1 MKRFFNTIMIISAC
15 MVLAISCKEEDNVV
29 SEFSIDKTEIAIGAD
44 GGSELL
50 EIKGNVKWQG
60 TSESSWLKF
69 SPSNGE
75 GSAICEVL
83 VDSSVV
89 AEPRE
94 GVITFMAAGQTSAT
108 TVKVMQMGYAKGI
121 FVSEEDRAISVENS
135 AKLEERFFEVTMMA
149 NVNFDVQVNNLPA
162 EDGTVSDKEW
172 LTYKKETPNYEYGDR
187 PRLLKLHFDWDVNMS
202 ETARTAE
209 VIITPQETSDTEGDG
224 AVKLIVTQKA
234 APVITDDRAGDSLA
248 ILSIYSSMNGL
259 FAWDASENMRYWKGV
274 ELWETTDKYIKI
286 EADGTINYSA
296 PVPKELVGR
305 LKSVEF
311 TLFETEESLPYQVKY
326 LKTAESITFS
336 GNSNTFLK
344 NIVLGNE
351 ICDLVKYGNLRK
363 LTVRAYGLV
372 GLPANFTEFGKTLI
386 SLDLSS
392 NNFEVMGKSGSTIN
406 GVKVLGIES
415 ITREN
420 FPHLR
425 NLYLNKINRYD
436 TTKDLSAYTDKKDEK
451 LGFRWTTGFGAGFL
465 TPAEGYNNSYFKE
478 LLKWEELEC
487 LSLSLNMLDGQLP
500 SDAEVKQLLGAD
512 KVYTESYIQNAAYKD
527 TISIQ
532 DAEKYLL
539 ANGGAPR
546 VWPKM
551 KSLSLNLNFMTGQL
565 PDWILYHPYLTFWDP
580 FTMIF
585 QQELSTTASKAKNT
599 KGEVITTFSNEP
611 TNLSNYGVE
620 DDGITRKMSYY
631 EMYPKRKPQ
640 ITDESEEGN

>member
-1 MKRFFNTIMIISAC
+1 MKRFLNIIMVISAC
-15 MVLAISCKEEDNVV
+15 MVLAVSCKEEDNVV
-29 SEFSIDKTEIAIGAD
+29 SEFSIDKTEIAVGAD

-75 GSAICEVL
+75 GAATCEVL

-94 GVITFMAAGQTSAT
+94 GVITFMAAGQTTAT

-121 FVSEEDRAISVENS
+121 FVSEEDRTISLENS

-149 NVNFDVQVNNLPA
+149 NVNFDVRVNNLPD

-172 LTYKKETPNYEYGDR
+172 LKYKKETPNYDYGDR
-187 PRLLKLHFDWDVNMS
+187 PRLLKLHFDWDVNMA
-202 ETARTAE
+202 EKARTAE
-209 VIITPQETSDTEGDG
+209 VIITPHETSDTEGDG
-224 AVKLIVTQKA
+224 SIKLVVTQKP

-248 ILSIYSSMNGL
+248 LLSIYSSMNGI
-259 FAWDASENMRYWKGV
+259 FTWDASENMRYWKGV

-296 PVPKELVGR
+296 PVPEDLIDR

-311 TLFETEESLPYQVKY
+311 IAFETKESLPYQVKY

-351 ICDLVKYGNLRK
+351 ICDLVKYGNLRN
-363 LTVRAYGLV
+363 LAICAYGLV
-372 GLPANFTEFGKTLI
+372 GLPENFTELGNTLI
-386 SLDLSS
+386 SLDLGS
-392 NNFEVMGKSGSTIN
+392 NNFEVMGKGGTTID
-406 GVKVLGIES
+406 GVKVIGIES
-415 ITREN
+415 ITQDN
-420 FPHLR
+420 FPYLR
-425 NLYLNKINRYD
+425 KLDLTKINRYD
-436 TTKDLSAYTDKKDEK
+436 TTKDLSAYKGKDDK
-451 LGFRWTTGFGAGFL
+451 LGFRWTTGYGDGF
-465 TPAEGYNNSYFKE
+465 PEPSDGYDNTYFTE
-478 LLKWEELEC
+478 LLKWENLEY
-487 LSLSLNMLDGQLP
+487 LSLSLNMLDGELP
-500 SDAEVKQLLGAD
+500 SDQDLLDLGIEA
-512 KVYTESYIQNAAYKD
+512 YTDIDIKNAANKD
-527 TISIQ
+527 TIE
-532 DAEKYLL
+532 DAKTYLI
-539 ANGGAPR
+539 GAPK
-546 VWPKM
+546 VWPRM
-551 KSLSLNLNFMTGQL
+551 KKLSLNLNFLNGKL
-565 PDWILYHPYLTFWDP
+565 PDWILYHPYLSFWDP

-599 KGEVITTFSNEP
+599 KGEVITKFSNEP
-611 TNLSNYGVE
+611 TNLSNYGFE
-620 DDGITRKMSYY
+620 DDGITRKRSYY

>member
-1 MKRFFNTIMIISAC
+1 MKRFLNIIMVISAC
-15 MVLAISCKEEDNVV
+15 MVLAVSCKEEDNVV
-29 SEFSIDKTEIAIGAD
+29 SEFSIDKTEIAVGAD

-75 GSAICEVL
+75 GAATCEVL

-94 GVITFMAAGQTSAT
+94 GVITFMAAGQTTAT

-121 FVSEEDRAISVENS
+121 FVSEEDRTISLENS

-149 NVNFDVQVNNLPA
+149 NVNFDVRVNNLPD

-172 LTYKKETPNYEYGDR
+172 LKYKKETPNYDYGDR
-187 PRLLKLHFDWDVNMS
+187 PRLLKLHFDWDVNMA
-202 ETARTAE
+202 EKARTAE
-209 VIITPQETSDTEGDG
+209 VIITPHETSDTEGDG
-224 AVKLIVTQKA
+224 SIKLVVTQKP

-248 ILSIYSSMNGL
+248 LLSIYSSMNGI
-259 FAWDASENMRYWKGV
+259 FTWDASENMRYWKGV

-296 PVPKELVGR
+296 PVPEDLIGR

-311 TLFETEESLPYQVKY
+311 IAFETKESLPYQVKY

-351 ICDLVKYGNLRK
+351 ICDLVKYGNLRN
-363 LTVRAYGLV
+363 LAICAYGLV
-372 GLPANFTEFGKTLI
+372 GLPENFTELGNTLI
-386 SLDLSS
+386 SLDLGS
-392 NNFEVMGKSGSTIN
+392 NNFEVMGKGGTTID
-406 GVKVLGIES
+406 GVKVIGIES
-415 ITREN
+415 ITQDN
-420 FPHLR
+420 FPYLR
-425 NLYLNKINRYD
+425 KLDLTKINRYD
-436 TTKDLSAYTDKKDEK
+436 TTKDLSAYKGKDDK
-451 LGFRWTTGFGAGFL
+451 LGFRWTTGYGDGF
-465 TPAEGYNNSYFKE
+465 PEPSDGYDNTYFTE
-478 LLKWEELEC
+478 LLKWEKLEY
-487 LSLSLNMLDGQLP
+487 LSLSLNMLDGELP
-500 SDAEVKQLLGAD
+500 SDQDLLDLGIEA
-512 KVYTESYIQNAAYKD
+512 YTDIDIKNAANKD
-527 TISIQ
+527 TIE
-532 DAEKYLL
+532 DAKTYLI
-539 ANGGAPR
+539 GAPK
-546 VWPKM
+546 VWPRM
-551 KSLSLNLNFMTGQL
+551 KKLSLNLNFLNGKL
-565 PDWILYHPYLTFWDP
+565 PDWILYHPYLSFWDP

-599 KGEVITTFSNEP
+599 KGEVITKFSNEP
-611 TNLSNYGVE
+611 TNLSNYGFE

>member
-1 MKRFFNTIMIISAC
+1 MKRFLNIIMVISAC
-15 MVLAISCKEEDNVV
+15 MVLAVSCKEEDNVV
-29 SEFSIDKTEIAIGAD
+29 SEFSIDKTEIAVGAD

-60 TSESSWLKF
+60 TSECSWLKF

-75 GSAICEVL
+75 GAATCEVL

-94 GVITFMAAGQTSAT
+94 GVITFMAAGQTTAT
-108 TVKVMQMGYAKGI
+108 TVKVMQMGYAKGV
-121 FVSEEDRAISVENS
+121 FVSEEDRTISVENS

-149 NVNFDVQVNNLPA
+149 NVNFDVRVNNLPA

-172 LTYKKETPNYEYGDR
+172 LKYKKETPNYDYGDR
-187 PRLLKLHFDWDVNMS
+187 PRLLKLHFDWEINMT
-202 ETARTAE
+202 EKARTAE

-224 AVKLIVTQKA
+224 TIKLVVTQKP

-248 ILSIYSSMNGL
+248 LLSIYSSMNGI
-259 FAWDASENMRYWKGV
+259 FTWDASENMRYWEGV
-274 ELWETTDKYIKI
+274 ELWEATDKYIEI
-286 EADGTINYSA
+286 EANGTINYSA
-296 PVPKELVGR
+296 SVPKDLIGR

-311 TLFETEESLPYQVKY
+311 IAFETKESLPYQVKY

-344 NIVLGNE
+344 DIVLGNE
-351 ICDLVKYGNLRK
+351 ICELAKHGNLRN
-363 LTVRAYGLV
+363 LAIRAYGLV
-372 GLPANFTEFGKTLI
+372 GLPENFTEFGKTLV

-425 NLYLNKINRYD
+425 SLYLNKINRYD
-436 TTKDLSAYTDKKDEK
+436 TTKDLSAYKGKDDK
-451 LGFRWTTGFGAGFL
+451 LGFRWTTGYGGDGF
-465 TPAEGYNNSYFKE
+465 PGPSDGYDNTYFKE
-478 LLKWEELEC
+478 LLQWENLEY
-487 LSLSLNMLDGQLP
+487 LSLSLNMLDGELP
-500 SDAEVKQLLGAD
+500 SDQDLLDLGIEPYKAED
-512 KVYTESYIQNAAYKD
+512 INNAANED
-527 TISIQ
+527 TIGNEIAR
-532 DAEKYLL
+532 DYLI
-539 ANGGAPR
+539 GAPK
-546 VWPKM
+546 VWPRM
-551 KSLSLNLNFMTGQL
+551 KKLSLNLNFMTGKL
-565 PDWILYHPYLTFWDP
+565 PDWILYHPYLSFWDP

-585 QQELSTTASKAKNT
+585 QQELSTTSSKAKNT
-599 KGEVITTFSNEP
+599 KGEVITKFSNEP
-611 TNLSNYGVE
+611 TNLSNYGLDE
-620 DDGITRKMSYY
+620 EGKPKTSYY
-631 EMYPKRKPQ
+631 EMYPLRKPQ

>member
-1 MKRFFNTIMIISAC
+1 MKRFLNIIMVISAC
-15 MVLAISCKEEDNVV
+15 MVLAVSCKEEDNVV
-29 SEFSIDKTEIAIGAD
+29 AEFSIDKTEIAVGAD

-60 TSESSWLKF
+60 TSECSWLKF

-75 GSAICEVL
+75 GAATCEVL

-94 GVITFMAAGQTSAT
+94 GVITFMAAGQTTAT

-121 FVSEEDRAISVENS
+121 FVSEEDRTISVENS

-149 NVNFDVQVNNLPA
+149 NVNFDVRVNNLPA

-172 LTYKKETPNYEYGDR
+172 LKYKKETPNYDYGDR
-187 PRLLKLHFDWDVNMS
+187 PRLLKLHFDWEINMT
-202 ETARTAE
+202 EKARTAE

-224 AVKLIVTQKA
+224 TIKLVVTQKP

-248 ILSIYSSMNGL
+248 LLSIYSSMNGI
-259 FAWDASENMRYWKGV
+259 FTWDASENMRYWKGV
-274 ELWETTDKYIKI
+274 ELWEATDKYIKI

-296 PVPKELVGR
+296 SVPKDLIGR

-311 TLFETEESLPYQVKY
+311 IAFETKESLPYQVKY

-344 NIVLGNE
+344 DIVLGNE
-351 ICDLVKYGNLRK
+351 ICELVKYGNLRN
-363 LTVRAYGLV
+363 LAIRAYGLV
-372 GLPANFTEFGKTLI
+372 GLPENFTEFGKTLV

-425 NLYLNKINRYD
+425 SLYLNKINRYD
-436 TTKDLSAYTDKKDEK
+436 TTKDLSAYKGKDDK
-451 LGFRWTTGFGAGFL
+451 LGFRWTTGYGGDGF
-465 TPAEGYNNSYFKE
+465 PGPSDGYDNTYFKE
-478 LLKWEELEC
+478 LLQWENLEY
-487 LSLSLNMLDGQLP
+487 LSLSLNMLDGELP
-500 SDAEVKQLLGAD
+500 SDQDLLDLGI
-512 KVYTESYIQNAAYKD
+512 KPYTDVDINNAANKD
-527 TISIQ
+527 TIE
-532 DAEKYLL
+532 DAKKYLI
-539 ANGGAPR
+539 GAPK
-546 VWPKM
+546 VWPRM
-551 KSLSLNLNFMTGQL
+551 KKLSLNLNFLTGEL
-565 PDWILYHPYLTFWDP
+565 PDWILYHPYLSFWDP

-585 QQELSTTASKAKNT
+585 QQELSTTSSKAKNT
-599 KGEVITTFSNEP
+599 KGEVITKFSNEP
-611 TNLSNYGVE
+611 TNLSNYGE
-620 DDGITRKMSYY
+620 GKTSYY
-631 EMYPKRKPQ
+631 EMYPLRTPQ

>member
-1 MKRFFNTIMIISAC
+1 MKRFLNIIMVISAC
-15 MVLAISCKEEDNVV
+15 MVLAVSCKEEDNVV
-29 SEFSIDKTEIAIGAD
+29 SEFSIDKTEIAVGAD

-75 GSAICEVL
+75 GAATCEVL

-94 GVITFMAAGQTSAT
+94 GVITFMAAGQTTAT
-108 TVKVMQMGYAKGI
+108 TVKVMQMGYAKGV
-121 FVSEEDRAISVENS
+121 FVSEEDRTISVENS

-149 NVNFDVQVNNLPA
+149 NVNFDVRVNNLPA

-172 LTYKKETPNYEYGDR
+172 LKYKKETPNYDYGDR
-187 PRLLKLHFDWDVNMS
+187 PRLLKLHFDWEINMT
-202 ETARTAE
+202 EKARTAE

-224 AVKLIVTQKA
+224 TIKLVVTQKP

-248 ILSIYSSMNGL
+248 LLSIYSSMNGI
-259 FAWDASENMRYWKGV
+259 FTWDASENMRYWKGV
-274 ELWETTDKYIKI
+274 ELWEATDKYIKLNP
-286 EADGTINYSA
+286 DKTIDYSA
-296 PVPKELVGR
+296 PVPEDLIGR

-311 TLFETEESLPYQVKY
+311 IAFETKESLPYQVKY

-344 NIVLGNE
+344 DIVLGNE
-351 ICDLVKYGNLRK
+351 ICELVQYGHLRNLAI
-363 LTVRAYGLV
+363 RAYGLV
-372 GLPANFTEFGKTLI
+372 GLPENFTEFGKTLV

-415 ITREN
+415 ITQEN
-420 FPHLR
+420 FPYLR
-425 NLYLNKINRYD
+425 SLYLNKINRYD
-436 TTKDLSAYTDKKDEK
+436 TTKDLSAYKGKDDK
-451 LGFRWTTGFGAGFL
+451 LGFRWTTGYGGDGF
-465 TPAEGYNNSYFKE
+465 PGPSDGYDNTYFKE
-478 LLKWEELEC
+478 LLQWENLEY
-487 LSLSLNMLDGQLP
+487 LSLSLNMLDGELP
-500 SDAEVKQLLGAD
+500 SDDELRQLLGAD
-512 KVYTESYIQNAAYKD
+512 KVYTTEYIENAANKD
-527 TISIQ
+527 TIE
-532 DAEKYLL
+532 DAKEYLI
-539 ANGGAPR
+539 GAPK
-546 VWPKM
+546 VWPRM
-551 KSLSLNLNFMTGQL
+551 KKLSLNLNFLTGKL
-565 PDWILYHPYLTFWDP
+565 PDWILYHPYLSFWDP

-585 QQELSTTASKAKNT
+585 QQELSTTSSKAKNT
-599 KGEVITTFSNEP
+599 KGEVITKFSNEP
-611 TNLSNYGVE
+611 TYLSNYGFK
-620 DDGITRKMSYY
+620 DDGITRKKSYY

>member
-1 MKRFFNTIMIISAC
+1 MKRFLNIIMVISAC
-15 MVLAISCKEEDNVV
+15 MVLAVSCKEEDNVV
-29 SEFSIDKTEIAIGAD
+29 SEFSIDKTEIAVGAD

-75 GSAICEVL
+75 GAATCEVL

-94 GVITFMAAGQTSAT
+94 GVITFMAAGQTTAT

-121 FVSEEDRAISVENS
+121 FVSEEDRTISVENS

-149 NVNFDVQVNNLPA
+149 NVNFDVRVNNLPA

-172 LTYKKETPNYEYGDR
+172 LKYKKETPNYDYGDR
-187 PRLLKLHFDWDVNMS
+187 PRLLKLHFDWEINMT
-202 ETARTAE
+202 EKARTAE

-224 AVKLIVTQKA
+224 TIKLVVTQKP

-248 ILSIYSSMNGL
+248 LLSIYSSMNGI
-259 FAWDASENMRYWKGV
+259 FTWDASENMRYWEGV
-274 ELWETTDKYIKI
+274 ELWEATDKYI
-286 EADGTINYSA
+286 EADGTINY
-296 PVPKELVGR
+296 PVPEYLIGR

-311 TLFETEESLPYQVKY
+311 IAFETKESLPYQVKY

-344 NIVLGNE
+344 DIVLGNE
-351 ICDLVKYGNLRK
+351 ICELAQYGNLRN
-363 LTVRAYGLV
+363 LAIRAYGLV
-372 GLPANFTEFGKTLI
+372 GLPENFTELGNTLI

-420 FPHLR
+420 FKHLR
-425 NLYLNKINRYD
+425 SLYLNKINRYD

-451 LGFRWTTGFGAGFL
+451 LGFRWTTGFGKGFL

-512 KVYTESYIQNAAYKD
+512 KVYTESYIRNAEYKD

-532 DAEKYLL
+532 DAEEYLL

-551 KSLSLNLNFMTGQL
+551 KSLSLNLNFLTGEL
-565 PDWILYHPYLTFWDP
+565 PDWILYHPYLSFWDP

-585 QQELSTTASKAKNT
+585 QQELSTTSSKAKNT
-599 KGEVITTFSNEP
+599 KGEVITKFSNEP
-611 TNLSNYGVE
+611 TNLSNYGE
-620 DDGITRKMSYY
+620 GKTSYY
-631 EMYPKRKPQ
+631 EMYPLRKPQ

>member
-1 MKRFFNTIMIISAC
+1 MKRFLNIIMVISAC
-15 MVLAISCKEEDNVV
+15 MVLAVSCKEEDNVV
-29 SEFSIDKTEIAIGAD
+29 AEFSIDKTEIAVGAD

-60 TSESSWLKF
+60 TSECSWLKF

-75 GSAICEVL
+75 GAATCEVL

-94 GVITFMAAGQTSAT
+94 GVITFMAAGQTTAT
-108 TVKVMQMGYAKGI
+108 TVKVMQMGYAKGV
-121 FVSEEDRAISVENS
+121 FVSEEDRTISVENS

-149 NVNFDVQVNNLPA
+149 NVNFDVRVNNLPA

-172 LTYKKETPNYEYGDR
+172 LKYKKETPNYDYGDR
-187 PRLLKLHFDWDVNMS
+187 PRLLKLHFDWEINMT
-202 ETARTAE
+202 EKARTAE

-224 AVKLIVTQKA
+224 TIKLVVTQKP

-248 ILSIYSSMNGL
+248 LLSIYSSMNGI
-259 FAWDASENMRYWKGV
+259 FTWDASENMRYWKGV
-274 ELWETTDKYIKI
+274 ELWEATDKYIEIK
-286 EADGTINYSA
+286 EDGTINYSA
-296 PVPKELVGR
+296 SVPEYLIGR

-311 TLFETEESLPYQVKY
+311 IAFETKESLPYQVKY

-344 NIVLGNE
+344 DIVLGNE
-351 ICDLVKYGNLRK
+351 ICELAQYGHLRNLAI
-363 LTVRAYGLV
+363 RAYGLV
-372 GLPANFTEFGKTLI
+372 GLPENFTEFGQTLV

-415 ITREN
+415 ITQEN

-425 NLYLNKINRYD
+425 SLYLNKINRYD
-436 TTKDLSAYTDKKDEK
+436 TTKDLSAYKGKDDK
-451 LGFRWTTGFGAGFL
+451 LGFRWTTGYGDEFPG
-465 TPAEGYNNSYFKE
+465 PSDGYDNTYFKE

-487 LSLSLNMLDGQLP
+487 LSLSLNMLDGRLP
-500 SDAEVKQLLGAD
+500 SDAEVKQLLGD
-512 KVYTESYIQNAAYKD
+512 KVVYEEADIAEYKD
-527 TISIQ
+527 SISID
-532 DAEKYLL
+532 DAKKYLL
-539 ANGGAPR
+539 KGGGAPK

-551 KSLSLNLNFMTGQL
+551 KSLSLNLNFLTGEL
-565 PDWILYHPYLTFWDP
+565 PDWILYHPYLSFWDP

-585 QQELSTTASKAKNT
+585 QQELSTTSSKAKNT
-599 KGEVITTFSNEP
+599 KGEVITKFSNEP
-611 TNLSNYGVE
+611 TNLSNYGE
-620 DDGITRKMSYY
+620 GKTSYY

>member
-1 MKRFFNTIMIISAC
+1 MKRFLNIIMVISAC
-15 MVLAISCKEEDNVV
+15 MVLAVSCKEEDNVV
-29 SEFSIDKTEIAIGAD
+29 SEFSIDKTEIAVGAD

-75 GSAICEVL
+75 GAATCEVL

-94 GVITFMAAGQTSAT
+94 GVITFMAAGQTTAT

-121 FVSEEDRAISVENS
+121 FVSEEDRTISLENS

-149 NVNFDVQVNNLPA
+149 NVNFDVRVNNLPD

-172 LTYKKETPNYEYGDR
+172 LKYKKETPNYDYGDR
-187 PRLLKLHFDWDVNMS
+187 PRLLKLHFDWDVNMA
-202 ETARTAE
+202 EKARTAE
-209 VIITPQETSDTEGDG
+209 VIITPHETSDTEGDG
-224 AVKLIVTQKA
+224 SIKLVVTQKP

-248 ILSIYSSMNGL
+248 LLSIYSSMNGI
-259 FAWDASENMRYWKGV
+259 FTWDASENMRYWKGV

-296 PVPKELVGR
+296 PVPEDLIGR

-311 TLFETEESLPYQVKY
+311 IAFETKDSLPYQVKY

-351 ICDLVKYGNLRK
+351 ICDLVKYGNLRN
-363 LTVRAYGLV
+363 LAICAYGLV
-372 GLPANFTEFGKTLI
+372 GLPENFTELGNTLI
-386 SLDLSS
+386 SLDLGS
-392 NNFEVMGKSGSTIN
+392 NNFEVMGKGGTTID
-406 GVKVLGIES
+406 GVKVIGIES
-415 ITREN
+415 ITQDN
-420 FPHLR
+420 FPYLR
-425 NLYLNKINRYD
+425 KLDLTKINRYD
-436 TTKDLSAYTDKKDEK
+436 TTKDLSAYKGKDDK
-451 LGFRWTTGFGAGFL
+451 LGFRWTTGYGDGF
-465 TPAEGYNNSYFKE
+465 PEPSDGYDNTYFTE
-478 LLKWEELEC
+478 LLKWENLEY
-487 LSLSLNMLDGQLP
+487 LSLSLNMLDGELP
-500 SDAEVKQLLGAD
+500 SDQDLLDLGIEA
-512 KVYTESYIQNAAYKD
+512 YTDIDIKNAANKD
-527 TISIQ
+527 TIE
-532 DAEKYLL
+532 DAKTYLI
-539 ANGGAPR
+539 GAPK
-546 VWPKM
+546 VWPRM
-551 KSLSLNLNFMTGQL
+551 KKLSLNLNFLNGKL
-565 PDWILYHPYLTFWDP
+565 PDWILYHPYLSFWDP

-599 KGEVITTFSNEP
+599 KGEVITKFSNEP
-611 TNLSNYGVE
+611 TNLSNYGFE
-620 DDGITRKMSYY
+620 DDGITRKRSYY

>member
-1 MKRFFNTIMIISAC
+1 MKRFLNIIMVISAC
-15 MVLAISCKEEDNVV
+15 MVLAVSCKEEDNVV
-29 SEFSIDKTEIAIGAD
+29 SEFSIDKTEIAVGAD

-75 GSAICEVL
+75 GAATCEVL

-94 GVITFMAAGQTSAT
+94 GVITFMAAGQTTAT

-121 FVSEEDRAISVENS
+121 FVSEEDRTISVENS

-149 NVNFDVQVNNLPA
+149 NVNFDVRVNNLPA

-172 LTYKKETPNYEYGDR
+172 LKYKKETPNYDYGDR
-187 PRLLKLHFDWDVNMS
+187 PRLLKLHFDWEINMT
-202 ETARTAE
+202 EKARTAE
-209 VIITPQETSDTEGDG
+209 VIITPQETSDTEGNG
-224 AVKLIVTQKA
+224 AIKLVVTQKP

-248 ILSIYSSMNGL
+248 LLSIYSSMNGI
-259 FAWDASENMRYWKGV
+259 FTWDAGENMRYWKGV
-274 ELWETTDKYIKI
+274 ELWEATDKYIEIK
-286 EADGTINYSA
+286 EDGTINYSA
-296 PVPKELVGR
+296 SVPEYLIGR

-311 TLFETEESLPYQVKY
+311 IAFETKESLPYQVKY

-344 NIVLGNE
+344 DIVLGNE
-351 ICDLVKYGNLRK
+351 ICELAQYGHLRNLAI
-363 LTVRAYGLV
+363 RAYGLV
-372 GLPANFTEFGKTLI
+372 GLPENFTEFGKTLV

-420 FPHLR
+420 FPYLR
-425 NLYLNKINRYD
+425 SLYLNKINRYD
-436 TTKDLSAYTDKKDEK
+436 TTKDLSAYKGKDDK
-451 LGFRWTTGFGAGFL
+451 LGFRWTTGYGGDGF
-465 TPAEGYNNSYFKE
+465 PGPSDGYDNTYFKE

-487 LSLSLNMLDGQLP
+487 LSLSLNMLDGRLP
-500 SDAEVKQLLGAD
+500 SDAEVKQLLGD
-512 KVYTESYIQNAAYKD
+512 KVVYEEADIAEYKD
-527 TISIQ
+527 SISID
-532 DAEKYLL
+532 DAKKYLL
-539 ANGGAPR
+539 KGGGAPK

-551 KSLSLNLNFMTGQL
+551 KSLSLNLNFLTGEL
-565 PDWILYHPYLTFWDP
+565 PDWILYHPYLSFWDP

-585 QQELSTTASKAKNT
+585 QQELSTTSSKAKNT
-599 KGEVITTFSNEP
+599 KGEVITKFSNEP
-611 TNLSNYGVE
+611 TNLSNYG
-620 DDGITRKMSYY
+620 GKTSYY

>member
-1 MKRFFNTIMIISAC
+1 MKRFLNIIMVISAC
-15 MVLAISCKEEDNVV
+15 MVLAVSCKEEDNVV
-29 SEFSIDKTEIAIGAD
+29 SEFSIDKTEIAVGAD

-75 GSAICEVL
+75 GAATCEVL

-94 GVITFMAAGQTSAT
+94 GVITFMAAGQTTAT
-108 TVKVMQMGYAKGI
+108 TVKVMQMGYAKGV
-121 FVSEEDRAISVENS
+121 FVSEEDRTISVENS

-149 NVNFDVQVNNLPA
+149 NVNFDVRVNNLPA

-172 LTYKKETPNYEYGDR
+172 LKYKKETPNYDYGDR
-187 PRLLKLHFDWDVNMS
+187 PRLLKLHFDWEINMT
-202 ETARTAE
+202 EKARTAE

-224 AVKLIVTQKA
+224 TIKLVVTQKP

-248 ILSIYSSMNGL
+248 LLSIYSSMNGI
-259 FAWDASENMRYWKGV
+259 FTWDASENMRYWKGV
-274 ELWETTDKYIKI
+274 ELWEATDKYIKI
-286 EADGTINYSA
+286 EDGTIDYSA
-296 PVPKELVGR
+296 PVPEDLIGR

-311 TLFETEESLPYQVKY
+311 IAFETKESLPYQVKY

-344 NIVLGNE
+344 DIVLGNE
-351 ICDLVKYGNLRK
+351 ICELAQYGHLRNLAI
-363 LTVRAYGLV
+363 RAYGLV
-372 GLPANFTEFGKTLI
+372 GLPENFTEFGKTLV

-436 TTKDLSAYTDKKDEK
+436 TTKDLSAYKGKDDK
-451 LGFRWTTGFGAGFL
+451 LGFRWTTGYGDEFPG
-465 TPAEGYNNSYFKE
+465 PSDGYDNTYFKE

-487 LSLSLNMLDGQLP
+487 LSLSLNMLDGRLP
-500 SDAEVKQLLGAD
+500 SDAEVKQLLGD
-512 KVYTESYIQNAAYKD
+512 KVVYEEADIAEYKD
-527 TISIQ
+527 SISI
-532 DAEKYLL
+532 D
-539 ANGGAPR
+539 
-546 VWPKM
+546 
-551 KSLSLNLNFMTGQL
+551 
-565 PDWILYHPYLTFWDP
+565 D
-580 FTMIF
+580 
-585 QQELSTTASKAKNT
+585 AKN
-599 KGEVITTFSNEP
+599 IC
-611 TNLSNYGVE
+611 
-620 DDGITRKMSYY
+620 
-631 EMYPKRKPQ
+631 
-640 ITDESEEGN
+640 

>member
-1 MKRFFNTIMIISAC
+1 MKRFLNIIMVISAC
-15 MVLAISCKEEDNVV
+15 MVLAVSCKEEDNVV
-29 SEFSIDKTEIAIGAD
+29 SEFSIDKTEIAVGAD

-60 TSESSWLKF
+60 TSECSWLKF

-75 GSAICEVL
+75 GAATCEVL

-94 GVITFMAAGQTSAT
+94 GVITFIAAGQTTAT

-121 FVSEEDRAISVENS
+121 FVSEEDRTISVENS

-149 NVNFDVQVNNLPA
+149 NVNFDVRVNNLPA

-172 LTYKKETPNYEYGDR
+172 LKYKKETPNYDYGDR
-187 PRLLKLHFDWDVNMS
+187 PRLLKLHFDWEINMT
-202 ETARTAE
+202 EKARTAE

-224 AVKLIVTQKA
+224 TIKLVVTQKP

-248 ILSIYSSMNGL
+248 LLSIYSSMNGI
-259 FAWDASENMRYWKGV
+259 FTWDASENMRYWKGV
-274 ELWETTDKYIKI
+274 ELWEATDKYIKLNP
-286 EADGTINYSA
+286 DKTIDYSA
-296 PVPKELVGR
+296 PVPEDLIGR

-311 TLFETEESLPYQVKY
+311 IAFETKESLPYQVKY

-344 NIVLGNE
+344 DIVLGNE
-351 ICDLVKYGNLRK
+351 ICELAESGNLRN
-363 LTVRAYGLV
+363 LAIRAYGLV
-372 GLPANFTEFGKTLI
+372 GLPENFTEFGKTLV

-420 FPHLR
+420 FPYLR
-425 NLYLNKINRYD
+425 SLYLNKINRYD
-436 TTKDLSAYTDKKDEK
+436 TTKDLSAYKGKDDK
-451 LGFRWTTGFGAGFL
+451 LGFRWTTGYGGDGF
-465 TPAEGYNNSYFKE
+465 PGPSDGYDNTYFKE
-478 LLKWEELEC
+478 LLQWENLEY
-487 LSLSLNMLDGQLP
+487 LSLSLNMLDGELP
-500 SDAEVKQLLGAD
+500 SDQDLLDLGI
-512 KVYTESYIQNAAYKD
+512 KPYTDVDINNAANKD
-527 TISIQ
+527 TIGNEI
-532 DAEKYLL
+532 ARGYLI
-539 ANGGAPR
+539 GAPK
-546 VWPKM
+546 VWPRM
-551 KSLSLNLNFMTGQL
+551 KKLSLNLNFMTGKL
-565 PDWILYHPYLTFWDP
+565 PDWILYHPYLSFWDP

-585 QQELSTTASKAKNT
+585 QQELSTTSSKAKNT
-599 KGEVITTFSNEP
+599 KGEVITKFSNEP
-611 TNLSNYGVE
+611 TNLSNYGE
-620 DDGITRKMSYY
+620 GKTSYY

>member
-1 MKRFFNTIMIISAC
+1 MKRFLNIIMVISAC
-15 MVLAISCKEEDNVV
+15 MVLAVSCKEEDNVV
-29 SEFSIDKTEIAIGAD
+29 SEFSIDKTEIAVGAD

-60 TSESSWLKF
+60 TSECSWLKF

-75 GSAICEVL
+75 GAATCEVL

-94 GVITFMAAGQTSAT
+94 GVITFMAAGQTTAT
-108 TVKVMQMGYAKGI
+108 TVKVMQMGYAKGV
-121 FVSEEDRAISVENS
+121 FVSEEDRTISVENS

-149 NVNFDVQVNNLPA
+149 NVNFDVRVNNLPA

-172 LTYKKETPNYEYGDR
+172 LKYKKETPNYDYGDR
-187 PRLLKLHFDWDVNMS
+187 PRLLKLHFDWEINMT
-202 ETARTAE
+202 EKARTAE

-224 AVKLIVTQKA
+224 TIKLVVIQKP

-248 ILSIYSSMNGL
+248 LLSIYSSMNGI
-259 FAWDASENMRYWKGV
+259 FTWDASENMRYWKGV
-274 ELWETTDKYIKI
+274 ELWEATDKYIEI
-286 EADGTINYSA
+286 EEDGTINYSA
-296 PVPKELVGR
+296 SVPKDLIGR

-311 TLFETEESLPYQVKY
+311 IAFETKKSLPYQVKY

-344 NIVLGNE
+344 DIVLGNE
-351 ICDLVKYGNLRK
+351 ICELAQYGHLRNLAI
-363 LTVRAYGLV
+363 RAYGLV
-372 GLPANFTEFGKTLI
+372 GLPENFTEFGKTLV

-425 NLYLNKINRYD
+425 SLYLNKINRYD
-436 TTKDLSAYTDKKDEK
+436 TTKDLSAYKGKDDK
-451 LGFRWTTGFGAGFL
+451 LGFRWTTGYGGDGF
-465 TPAEGYNNSYFKE
+465 PGPSDGYDNTYFKE
-478 LLKWEELEC
+478 LLQWENLEY
-487 LSLSLNMLDGQLP
+487 LSLSLNMLDGELP
-500 SDAEVKQLLGAD
+500 SDQDLLDLGI
-512 KVYTESYIQNAAYKD
+512 KPYTDVDINNAANKD
-527 TISIQ
+527 TIGNEI
-532 DAEKYLL
+532 ARGYLI
-539 ANGGAPR
+539 GAPK
-546 VWPKM
+546 VWPRM
-551 KSLSLNLNFMTGQL
+551 KKLSLNLNFMTGKL
-565 PDWILYHPYLTFWDP
+565 PDWILYHPYLSFWDP

-585 QQELSTTASKAKNT
+585 QQELSTTSSKAKNT
-599 KGEVITTFSNEP
+599 KGEVITKFSNEP
-611 TNLSNYGVE
+611 TNLSNYGE
-620 DDGITRKMSYY
+620 GKTSYY

>member
-1 MKRFFNTIMIISAC
+1 MKRFLNIIMVISAC
-15 MVLAISCKEEDNVV
+15 MVLAVSCKEEDNVV
-29 SEFSIDKTEIAIGAD
+29 AEFSIDKTEIAVGAD

-75 GSAICEVL
+75 GAATCEVL

-94 GVITFMAAGQTSAT
+94 GVITFMAAGQTTAT
-108 TVKVMQMGYAKGI
+108 TVKVMQMGYAKGV
-121 FVSEEDRAISVENS
+121 FVSEEDRTISVENS

-149 NVNFDVQVNNLPA
+149 NVNFDVRVNNLPA

-172 LTYKKETPNYEYGDR
+172 LKYKKETPNYDYGDR
-187 PRLLKLHFDWDVNMS
+187 PRLLKLHFDWEINMT
-202 ETARTAE
+202 EKARTAE

-224 AVKLIVTQKA
+224 TIKLVVTQKP

-248 ILSIYSSMNGL
+248 LLSIYSSMNGI
-259 FAWDASENMRYWKGV
+259 FTWDASENMRYWKGV
-274 ELWETTDKYIKI
+274 ELWEATDKYIKI

-296 PVPKELVGR
+296 SVPKDLIGR

-311 TLFETEESLPYQVKY
+311 IAFETKESLPYQVKY

-344 NIVLGNE
+344 DIVLGNE
-351 ICDLVKYGNLRK
+351 ICELVQYGNLRN
-363 LTVRAYGLV
+363 LAIRAYGLV
-372 GLPANFTEFGKTLI
+372 GLPENFTEFGKTLV

-425 NLYLNKINRYD
+425 SLYLNKINRYD
-436 TTKDLSAYTDKKDEK
+436 TTKDLSAYKGKDDK
-451 LGFRWTTGFGAGFL
+451 LGFRWTTGYGGDGF
-465 TPAEGYNNSYFKE
+465 PGPSDGYDNTYFKE
-478 LLKWEELEC
+478 LLQWENLEY
-487 LSLSLNMLDGQLP
+487 LSLSLNMLDGELP
-500 SDAEVKQLLGAD
+500 SDEELRQLLGD
-512 KVYTESYIQNAAYKD
+512 KVVYEEADIAEYKD
-527 TISIQ
+527 SISIE
-532 DAEKYLL
+532 DANKYLL
-539 ANGGAPR
+539 KDGGAPK
-546 VWPKM
+546 VWPRM
-551 KSLSLNLNFMTGQL
+551 KKLSLNLNFMTGKL
-565 PDWILYHPYLTFWDP
+565 PDWILYHPYLSFWDP

-585 QQELSTTASKAKNT
+585 QQELSTTSSKAKNT
-599 KGEVITTFSNEP
+599 KGEIITKFSNEP
-611 TNLSNYGVE
+611 TNLSNYGE
-620 DDGITRKMSYY
+620 DKISYY

>member
-1 MKRFFNTIMIISAC
+1 MKRFLNIIMVISAC
-15 MVLAISCKEEDNVV
+15 MVLAVSCKEEDNVV
-29 SEFSIDKTEIAIGAD
+29 SEFSIDKTEIAVGAD

-75 GSAICEVL
+75 GAATCEVL

-94 GVITFMAAGQTSAT
+94 GVITFMAAGQTTAT
-108 TVKVMQMGYAKGI
+108 TVKVMQMGYAKGV
-121 FVSEEDRAISVENS
+121 FVSEEDRTISVENS

-149 NVNFDVQVNNLPA
+149 NVNFDVRVNNLPA

-172 LTYKKETPNYEYGDR
+172 LKYKKETPNYDYGDR
-187 PRLLKLHFDWDVNMS
+187 PRLLKLHFDWEINMT
-202 ETARTAE
+202 EKARTAE

-224 AVKLIVTQKA
+224 TIKLVVTQKP

-248 ILSIYSSMNGL
+248 LLSIYSSMNGI
-259 FAWDASENMRYWKGV
+259 FTWDASENMRYWKGV
-274 ELWETTDKYIKI
+274 ELWEATDKYIKI
-286 EADGTINYSA
+286 EKDGTINYSA
-296 PVPKELVGR
+296 PVPEDLIGR

-311 TLFETEESLPYQVKY
+311 IAFETKESLPYQVKY

-344 NIVLGNE
+344 DIVLGNE
-351 ICDLVKYGNLRK
+351 ICELAKHGNLRN
-363 LTVRAYGLV
+363 LAIRAYGLV
-372 GLPANFTEFGKTLI
+372 GLPENFTEFGKTLV

-420 FPHLR
+420 FKHLR
-425 NLYLNKINRYD
+425 SLYLNKINRYD
-436 TTKDLSAYTDKKDEK
+436 TTKDLSAYKGKDDK
-451 LGFRWTTGFGAGFL
+451 LGFRWTTGYGGDGF
-465 TPAEGYNNSYFKE
+465 PGPSDGYDNTYFKE
-478 LLKWEELEC
+478 LLQWENLEY
-487 LSLSLNMLDGQLP
+487 LSLSLNMLDGELP
-500 SDAEVKQLLGAD
+500 SDQDLLDLGIEPYTQSDIENAE
-512 KVYTESYIQNAAYKD
+512 YKD
-527 TISIQ
+527 SISIE
-532 DAEKYLL
+532 DANKYLL
-539 ANGGAPR
+539 KGGGAPK
-546 VWPKM
+546 VWPRM
-551 KSLSLNLNFMTGQL
+551 KKLSLNLNFMTGKL
-565 PDWILYHPYLTFWDP
+565 PDWILYHPYLSFWDP

-585 QQELSTTASKAKNT
+585 QQELSTTSSKAKNT
-599 KGEVITTFSNEP
+599 KGEVITKFSNEP
-611 TNLSNYGVE
+611 TNLSNYGFK

>member
-1 MKRFFNTIMIISAC
+1 MKRFLNIIMVISAC
-15 MVLAISCKEEDNVV
+15 MVLAVSCKEEDNVV
-29 SEFSIDKTEIAIGAD
+29 SEFSIDKTEIAVGAD

-75 GSAICEVL
+75 GAATCEVL

-94 GVITFMAAGQTSAT
+94 GVITFMAAGQTTAT

-121 FVSEEDRAISVENS
+121 FVSEEDRTISVENS

-149 NVNFDVQVNNLPA
+149 NVNFDVRVNNLPA

-172 LTYKKETPNYEYGDR
+172 LKYKKETPNYDYGDR
-187 PRLLKLHFDWDVNMS
+187 PRLLKLHFDWEINMT
-202 ETARTAE
+202 EKARTAE

-224 AVKLIVTQKA
+224 TIKLVVTQKP

-248 ILSIYSSMNGL
+248 LLSIYSSMNGI
-259 FAWDASENMRYWKGV
+259 FTWDASENMRYWKGV
-274 ELWETTDKYIKI
+274 ELWEATDKYIKI

-296 PVPKELVGR
+296 PVPEDLIGR

-311 TLFETEESLPYQVKY
+311 IAFETKESLPYQVKY

-344 NIVLGNE
+344 DIVLGNE
-351 ICDLVKYGNLRK
+351 ICELAQYGHLRNLAI
-363 LTVRAYGLV
+363 RAYGLV
-372 GLPANFTEFGKTLI
+372 GLPENFTEFGKTLV

-415 ITREN
+415 ITQEN
-420 FPHLR
+420 FKHLR
-425 NLYLNKINRYD
+425 SLYLNKINRYD
-436 TTKDLSAYTDKKDEK
+436 TTKDLSAYKGKDDK
-451 LGFRWTTGFGAGFL
+451 LGFRWTTGYGGDGF
-465 TPAEGYNNSYFKE
+465 PGPSDGYDNTYFKE
-478 LLKWEELEC
+478 LLQWENLEY
-487 LSLSLNMLDGQLP
+487 LSLSLNMLDGELP
-500 SDAEVKQLLGAD
+500 SDQDLLNLGIKAYTQSDIENAE
-512 KVYTESYIQNAAYKD
+512 YKD
-527 TISIQ
+527 SISIE
-532 DAEKYLL
+532 DANKYLL
-539 ANGGAPR
+539 KGGGAPK
-546 VWPKM
+546 VWPRM
-551 KSLSLNLNFMTGQL
+551 KKLSLNLNFMTGKL
-565 PDWILYHPYLTFWDP
+565 PDWILYHPYLSFWDP

-585 QQELSTTASKAKNT
+585 QQELSTTSSKAKNT
-599 KGEVITTFSNEP
+599 KGEVITKFSNEP
-611 TNLSNYGVE
+611 TNLSNYGFE

>member
-1 MKRFFNTIMIISAC
+1 MKRFLNIIMVISAC
-15 MVLAISCKEEDNVV
+15 MVLAVSCKEEDNVV
-29 SEFSIDKTEIAIGAD
+29 SEFSIDKTEIAVGAD

-75 GSAICEVL
+75 GAATCEVL

-94 GVITFMAAGQTSAT
+94 GVITFMAAGQTTAT
-108 TVKVMQMGYAKGI
+108 TVKVMQMGYAKGV
-121 FVSEEDRAISVENS
+121 FVSEEDRTISVENS

-149 NVNFDVQVNNLPA
+149 NVNFDVRVNNLPA

-172 LTYKKETPNYEYGDR
+172 LKYKKETPNYDYGDR
-187 PRLLKLHFDWDVNMS
+187 PRLLKLHFDWEINMT
-202 ETARTAE
+202 EKARTAE

-224 AVKLIVTQKA
+224 TIKLVVTQKP

-248 ILSIYSSMNGL
+248 LLSIYSSMNGI
-259 FAWDASENMRYWKGV
+259 FTWDASENMRYWKGV
-274 ELWETTDKYIKI
+274 ELWEATDKYIEI
-286 EADGTINYSA
+286 EANGTINYSA
-296 PVPKELVGR
+296 SVPKDLIGR

-311 TLFETEESLPYQVKY
+311 IAFETKKSLPYQVKY

-344 NIVLGNE
+344 DIVLGNE
-351 ICDLVKYGNLRK
+351 ICELAQYGHLRNLAI
-363 LTVRAYGLV
+363 RAYGLV
-372 GLPANFTEFGKTLI
+372 GLPENFTEFGKTLV

-415 ITREN
+415 ITRKN

-425 NLYLNKINRYD
+425 SLYLNKINRYD
-436 TTKDLSAYTDKKDEK
+436 TTKDLSAYKGKDDK
-451 LGFRWTTGFGAGFL
+451 LGFRWTTGYGGDGF
-465 TPAEGYNNSYFKE
+465 PGPSDGYDNTYFKE
-478 LLKWEELEC
+478 LLQWENLEY
-487 LSLSLNMLDGQLP
+487 LSLSLNMLDGELP
-500 SDAEVKQLLGAD
+500 SDKDLLDLGI
-512 KVYTESYIQNAAYKD
+512 KPYTDVDINNAANKD
-527 TISIQ
+527 TIE
-532 DAEKYLL
+532 DAKKYLI
-539 ANGGAPR
+539 GAPK
-546 VWPKM
+546 VWPRM
-551 KSLSLNLNFMTGQL
+551 KKLSLNLNFMTGKL
-565 PDWILYHPYLTFWDP
+565 PDWILYHPYLSFWDP

-585 QQELSTTASKAKNT
+585 QQELSTTSSKAKNT
-599 KGEVITTFSNEP
+599 KGEVITKFSNEP
-611 TNLSNYGVE
+611 TNLSNYGLDE
-620 DDGITRKMSYY
+620 EGKPKTSYY
-631 EMYPKRKPQ
+631 EMYPLRKPQ

>member
-1 MKRFFNTIMIISAC
+1 MKRFLNIIMVISAC
-15 MVLAISCKEEDNVV
+15 MVLAVSCKEEDNVV
-29 SEFSIDKTEIAIGAD
+29 SEFSIDKTEIAVGAD

-75 GSAICEVL
+75 GAATCEVL

-94 GVITFMAAGQTSAT
+94 GVITFMAAGQTTAT
-108 TVKVMQMGYAKGI
+108 TVKVMQMGYAKGV
-121 FVSEEDRAISVENS
+121 FVSEEDRTISVENS

-149 NVNFDVQVNNLPA
+149 NVNFDVRVNNLPA

-172 LTYKKETPNYEYGDR
+172 LKYKKETPNYDYGDR
-187 PRLLKLHFDWDVNMS
+187 PRLLKLHFDWEINMT
-202 ETARTAE
+202 EKARTAE

-224 AVKLIVTQKA
+224 TIKLVVTQKP

-248 ILSIYSSMNGL
+248 LLSIYSSMNGI
-259 FAWDASENMRYWKGV
+259 FTWDASENMRYWKGV
-274 ELWETTDKYIKI
+274 ELWEATDKYIEI
-286 EADGTINYSA
+286 EEDGTINYSA
-296 PVPKELVGR
+296 SVPKDLIGR

-311 TLFETEESLPYQVKY
+311 IAFETKESLPYQVKY

-344 NIVLGNE
+344 DIVLGNE
-351 ICDLVKYGNLRK
+351 ICELAQYGHLRNLAI
-363 LTVRAYGLV
+363 RAYGLV
-372 GLPANFTEFGKTLI
+372 GLPENFTEFGKTLV

-425 NLYLNKINRYD
+425 SLYLNKINRYD
-436 TTKDLSAYTDKKDEK
+436 TTKDLSAYKGKDDK
-451 LGFRWTTGFGAGFL
+451 LGFRWTTGYGGDGF
-465 TPAEGYNNSYFKE
+465 PGPSDGYDNTYFKE
-478 LLKWEELEC
+478 LLQWENLEY
-487 LSLSLNMLDGQLP
+487 LSLSLNMLDGELP
-500 SDAEVKQLLGAD
+500 SDQDLLDLGI
-512 KVYTESYIQNAAYKD
+512 KPYTDVDINNAANKD
-527 TISIQ
+527 TIGNEI
-532 DAEKYLL
+532 ARGYLI
-539 ANGGAPR
+539 GAPK
-546 VWPKM
+546 VWPRM
-551 KSLSLNLNFMTGQL
+551 KKLSLNLNFMTGKL
-565 PDWILYHPYLTFWDP
+565 PDWILYHPYLSFWDP

-585 QQELSTTASKAKNT
+585 QQELSTTSSKAKNT
-599 KGEVITTFSNEP
+599 KGEVITKFSNEP
-611 TNLSNYGVE
+611 TNLSNYGFE
-620 DDGITRKMSYY
+620 DDGITRKKSYY

>member
-1 MKRFFNTIMIISAC
+1 MKRFLNIIMVISAC
-15 MVLAISCKEEDNVV
+15 MVLAVSCKEEDNVV
-29 SEFSIDKTEIAIGAD
+29 SEFSIDKTEIAVGAD

-75 GSAICEVL
+75 GAATCEVL

-94 GVITFMAAGQTSAT
+94 GVITFMAAGQTTAT

-121 FVSEEDRAISVENS
+121 FVSEEDRTISLENS

-149 NVNFDVQVNNLPA
+149 NVNFDVRVNNLPD

-172 LTYKKETPNYEYGDR
+172 LKYKKETPNYDYGDR
-187 PRLLKLHFDWDVNMS
+187 PRLLKLHFDWDVNMA
-202 ETARTAE
+202 EKARTAE
-209 VIITPQETSDTEGDG
+209 VIITPHETSDTEGDG
-224 AVKLIVTQKA
+224 SIKLVVTQKP

-248 ILSIYSSMNGL
+248 LLSIYSSMNGI
-259 FAWDASENMRYWKGV
+259 FTWDASENMRDWKGV

-296 PVPKELVGR
+296 PVPEDLIGR

-311 TLFETEESLPYQVKY
+311 IAFETKESLPYQVKY

-351 ICDLVKYGNLRK
+351 ICDLVKYGNLRN
-363 LTVRAYGLV
+363 LAICAYGLV
-372 GLPANFTEFGKTLI
+372 GLPENFTELGNTLI
-386 SLDLSS
+386 SLDLGS
-392 NNFEVMGKSGSTIN
+392 NNFEVMGKGGTTID
-406 GVKVLGIES
+406 GVKVIGIES
-415 ITREN
+415 ITQDN
-420 FPHLR
+420 FPYLR
-425 NLYLNKINRYD
+425 KLDLTKINRYD
-436 TTKDLSAYTDKKDEK
+436 TTKDLSAYKGKDDK
-451 LGFRWTTGFGAGFL
+451 LGFRWTTGYGDGF
-465 TPAEGYNNSYFKE
+465 PEPSDGYDNTYFTE
-478 LLKWEELEC
+478 LLKWENLEY
-487 LSLSLNMLDGQLP
+487 LSLSLNMLDGELP
-500 SDAEVKQLLGAD
+500 SDQDLLDLGIEA
-512 KVYTESYIQNAAYKD
+512 YTDIDIKNAANKD
-527 TISIQ
+527 TIE
-532 DAEKYLL
+532 DAEAYLI
-539 ANGGAPR
+539 GAPK
-546 VWPKM
+546 VWPRM
-551 KSLSLNLNFMTGQL
+551 KKLSLNLNFLNGKL
-565 PDWILYHPYLTFWDP
+565 PDWILYHPYLSFWDP

-599 KGEVITTFSNEP
+599 KGEVITKFSNEP
-611 TNLSNYGVE
+611 TNLSNYGFE

>member
-1 MKRFFNTIMIISAC
+1 MKRFLNIIMVISAC
-15 MVLAISCKEEDNVV
+15 MVSAVSCKEEDNVV
-29 SEFSIDKTEIAIGAD
+29 SEFSIDKTEIAVGAD

-75 GSAICEVL
+75 GAATCEVL

-94 GVITFMAAGQTSAT
+94 GVITFMAAGQTTAT
-108 TVKVMQMGYAKGI
+108 TVKVMQMGYAKGV
-121 FVSEEDRAISVENS
+121 FVSEEDRTISVENS

-149 NVNFDVQVNNLPA
+149 NVNFDVRVNNLPA

-172 LTYKKETPNYEYGDR
+172 LKYKKETPNYDYGDR
-187 PRLLKLHFDWDVNMS
+187 PRLLKLHFDWEINMT
-202 ETARTAE
+202 EKARTAE

-224 AVKLIVTQKA
+224 TIKLVVTQKP

-248 ILSIYSSMNGL
+248 LLSIYSSMNGI
-259 FAWDASENMRYWKGV
+259 FTWDASENMRYWKGV
-274 ELWETTDKYIKI
+274 ELWEATDKYIKI
-286 EADGTINYSA
+286 EANGTINYSA
-296 PVPKELVGR
+296 SVPEYLIGR

-311 TLFETEESLPYQVKY
+311 IAFETKESLPYQVKY

-344 NIVLGNE
+344 DIVLGNE
-351 ICDLVKYGNLRK
+351 ICELVQYGHLRNLAI
-363 LTVRAYGLV
+363 RAYGLV
-372 GLPANFTEFGKTLI
+372 GLPENFTEFGKTLV

-420 FPHLR
+420 FPYLR

-436 TTKDLSAYTDKKDEK
+436 TTKDLSAYKGKDDK
-451 LGFRWTTGFGAGFL
+451 LGFRWTTGYGGDGF
-465 TPAEGYNNSYFKE
+465 PGPSDGYDNTYFKE
-478 LLKWEELEC
+478 LLQWENLEY
-487 LSLSLNMLDGQLP
+487 LSLSLNMLDGELP
-500 SDAEVKQLLGAD
+500 SDEELRQLLGD
-512 KVYTESYIQNAAYKD
+512 KVVYEEADIAEYKD
-527 TISIQ
+527 SISID
-532 DAEKYLL
+532 DAKKYLL
-539 ANGGAPR
+539 KGGGAPK
-546 VWPKM
+546 VWPRM
-551 KSLSLNLNFMTGQL
+551 KKLSLNLNFMNGKL
-565 PDWILYHPYLTFWDP
+565 PDWILYHPYLSFWDP

-585 QQELSTTASKAKNT
+585 QQELSTTSSKAKNT
-599 KGEVITTFSNEP
+599 KGEVITKFSNEP
-611 TNLSNYGVE
+611 TNLSNYGFE

>member
-1 MKRFFNTIMIISAC
+1 MKRFLNIIMVISAC
-15 MVLAISCKEEDNVV
+15 MVLAVSCKEEDNVV
-29 SEFSIDKTEIAIGAD
+29 SEFSIDKTEIAVGAD

-75 GSAICEVL
+75 GAATCEVL

-94 GVITFMAAGQTSAT
+94 GVITFMAAGQTTAT

-121 FVSEEDRAISVENS
+121 FVSEEDRTISLENS

-149 NVNFDVQVNNLPA
+149 NVNFDVRVNNLPD

-172 LTYKKETPNYEYGDR
+172 LKYKKETPNYDYGDR
-187 PRLLKLHFDWDVNMS
+187 PRLLKLHFDWDVNMA
-202 ETARTAE
+202 EKARTAE
-209 VIITPQETSDTEGDG
+209 VIITPHETSDTEGDG
-224 AVKLIVTQKA
+224 SIKLVVTQKP

-248 ILSIYSSMNGL
+248 LLSIYSSMNGI
-259 FAWDASENMRYWKGV
+259 FTWDASENMRYWKGV

-296 PVPKELVGR
+296 PVPEDLIGR

-311 TLFETEESLPYQVKY
+311 IAFETKESLPYQVKY

-351 ICDLVKYGNLRK
+351 ICDLVKYGNLRN
-363 LTVRAYGLV
+363 LAICAYGLV
-372 GLPANFTEFGKTLI
+372 ELPENFTELGNTLI
-386 SLDLSS
+386 SLDLGS
-392 NNFEVMGKSGSTIN
+392 NNFEVMGKGGTTID
-406 GVKVLGIES
+406 GVKVIGIES
-415 ITREN
+415 ITQDN
-420 FPHLR
+420 FPYLR
-425 NLYLNKINRYD
+425 KLDLTKINRYD
-436 TTKDLSAYTDKKDEK
+436 TTKDLSAYKGKDDK
-451 LGFRWTTGFGAGFL
+451 LGFRWTTGYGDGF
-465 TPAEGYNNSYFKE
+465 PEPSDGYDNTYFTE
-478 LLKWEELEC
+478 LLKWENLEY
-487 LSLSLNMLDGQLP
+487 LSLSLNMLDGELP
-500 SDAEVKQLLGAD
+500 SDQDLLDLGIEA
-512 KVYTESYIQNAAYKD
+512 YTDIDIKNAANKD
-527 TISIQ
+527 TIE
-532 DAEKYLL
+532 DAKTYLI
-539 ANGGAPR
+539 GAPK
-546 VWPKM
+546 VWPRM
-551 KSLSLNLNFMTGQL
+551 KKLSLNLNFLNGKL
-565 PDWILYHPYLTFWDP
+565 PDWILYHPYLSFWDP

-599 KGEVITTFSNEP
+599 KGEVITKFSNEP
-611 TNLSNYGVE
+611 TNLSNYGFE
-620 DDGITRKMSYY
+620 DDGITRKRSYY

>member
-1 MKRFFNTIMIISAC
+1 MKRFLNIIMVISAC
-15 MVLAISCKEEDNVV
+15 MVLAVSCKEEDNVV
-29 SEFSIDKTEIAIGAD
+29 AEFSIDKTEIAVGAD

-60 TSESSWLKF
+60 TSECSWLKF

-75 GSAICEVL
+75 GAATCEVL

-94 GVITFMAAGQTSAT
+94 GVITFMAAGQTTAT
-108 TVKVMQMGYAKGI
+108 TVKVMQMGYAKGV
-121 FVSEEDRAISVENS
+121 FVSEEDRTISVENS

-149 NVNFDVQVNNLPA
+149 NVNFDVRVNNLPA

-172 LTYKKETPNYEYGDR
+172 LKYKKETPNYDYGDR
-187 PRLLKLHFDWDVNMS
+187 PRLLKLHFDWDVNMT
-202 ETARTAE
+202 EKARTAE
-209 VIITPQETSDTEGDG
+209 VIITPQETSDTEGNG
-224 AVKLIVTQKA
+224 AIKLVVTQKS

-274 ELWETTDKYIKI
+274 ELWEATDKYIKI

-296 PVPKELVGR
+296 SVPEDLIGR

-311 TLFETEESLPYQVKY
+311 IAFETKKSLPYQVKY

-344 NIVLGNE
+344 DIVLGNE
-351 ICDLVKYGNLRK
+351 ICELVQYGNLRN
-363 LTVRAYGLV
+363 LAIRAYGLV
-372 GLPANFTEFGKTLI
+372 GLPENFTEFGKTLV

-420 FPHLR
+420 FPYLR
-425 NLYLNKINRYD
+425 SLYLNKINRYD
-436 TTKDLSAYTDKKDEK
+436 TTKDLSAYKGKDDK
-451 LGFRWTTGFGAGFL
+451 LGFRWTTGYGGDEFPG
-465 TPAEGYNNSYFKE
+465 PSDGYDNTYFKE
-478 LLKWEELEC
+478 LLQWENLEY
-487 LSLSLNMLDGQLP
+487 LSLSLNMLDGELP
-500 SDAEVKQLLGAD
+500 SDQDLLDLGIEPYKAED
-512 KVYTESYIQNAAYKD
+512 INNAANED
-527 TISIQ
+527 TIGNEIAR
-532 DAEKYLL
+532 DYLI
-539 ANGGAPR
+539 GAPK
-546 VWPKM
+546 VWPRM
-551 KSLSLNLNFMTGQL
+551 KKLSLNLNFLTGEL
-565 PDWILYHPYLTFWDP
+565 PDWILYHPYLSFWDP

-585 QQELSTTASKAKNT
+585 QQELSTTSSKAKNT
-599 KGEVITTFSNEP
+599 KGEVITKFSNEP
-611 TNLSNYGVE
+611 TNLSNYGLDE
-620 DDGITRKMSYY
+620 EGKPKTSYY
-631 EMYPKRKPQ
+631 EMYPLRKPQ

>member
-1 MKRFFNTIMIISAC
+1 MKRFLNIIMVISAC
-15 MVLAISCKEEDNVV
+15 MVLAVSCKEEDNVV
-29 SEFSIDKTEIAIGAD
+29 SEFSIDKTEIAVGAD

-75 GSAICEVL
+75 GAATCEVL

-94 GVITFMAAGQTSAT
+94 GVITFMAAGQTTAT

-121 FVSEEDRAISVENS
+121 FVSEEDRTISVENS

-149 NVNFDVQVNNLPA
+149 NVNFDVRVNNLPA

-172 LTYKKETPNYEYGDR
+172 LKYKKETPNYDYGDR
-187 PRLLKLHFDWDVNMS
+187 PRLLKLHFDWEINMT
-202 ETARTAE
+202 EKARTAE
-209 VIITPQETSDTEGDG
+209 VIITPQETSDTEGNG
-224 AVKLIVTQKA
+224 AIKLVVTQKP

-248 ILSIYSSMNGL
+248 LLSIYSSMNGI
-259 FAWDASENMRYWKGV
+259 FTWDASENMRYWKGV
-274 ELWETTDKYIKI
+274 ELWEATDKYIEI
-286 EADGTINYSA
+286 EEDGTINYSA
-296 PVPKELVGR
+296 SVPKDLIGR

-311 TLFETEESLPYQVKY
+311 IAFETKESLPYQVKY

-344 NIVLGNE
+344 DIVLGNE
-351 ICDLVKYGNLRK
+351 ICELAQYGHLRNLAI
-363 LTVRAYGLV
+363 RAYGLV
-372 GLPANFTEFGKTLI
+372 GLPENFTEFGKTLV

-436 TTKDLSAYTDKKDEK
+436 TTKDLSAYKGKDDK
-451 LGFRWTTGFGAGFL
+451 LGFRWTTGYGGDGF
-465 TPAEGYNNSYFKE
+465 PGPSDGYDNTYFKE
-478 LLKWEELEC
+478 LLQWENLEY
-487 LSLSLNMLDGQLP
+487 LSLSLNMLDGELP
-500 SDAEVKQLLGAD
+500 SDQDLLNLGIKA
-512 KVYTESYIQNAAYKD
+512 YTQSDIDNAANKD
-527 TISIQ
+527 TIE
-532 DAEKYLL
+532 DAKKYLI
-539 ANGGAPR
+539 GAPK
-546 VWPKM
+546 VWPRM
-551 KSLSLNLNFMTGQL
+551 KKLSLNLNFMNGKL
-565 PDWILYHPYLTFWDP
+565 PDWILYHPYLSFWDP

-585 QQELSTTASKAKNT
+585 QQELSTTSSKAKNT
-599 KGEVITTFSNEP
+599 KGEVITKFSNEP
-611 TNLSNYGVE
+611 TNLSNYGLK

-640 ITDESEEGN
+640 ITDDSEEGN

>member
-1 MKRFFNTIMIISAC
+1 MKRFLNIIMVISAC
-15 MVLAISCKEEDNVV
+15 MVLAVSCKEEDNVV
-29 SEFSIDKTEIAIGAD
+29 SEFSIDKTEIAVGAD

-75 GSAICEVL
+75 GAATCEVL

-94 GVITFMAAGQTSAT
+94 GVITFMAAGQTTAT

-121 FVSEEDRAISVENS
+121 FVSEEDRTISLENS

-149 NVNFDVQVNNLPA
+149 NVNFDVRVNNLPD

-172 LTYKKETPNYEYGDR
+172 LKYKKETPNYDYGDR
-187 PRLLKLHFDWDVNMS
+187 PRLLKLHFDWDVNMA
-202 ETARTAE
+202 EKARTAE
-209 VIITPQETSDTEGDG
+209 VIITPHETSDTEGDG
-224 AVKLIVTQKA
+224 SIKLVVTQKP

-248 ILSIYSSMNGL
+248 LLSIYSSMNGI
-259 FAWDASENMRYWKGV
+259 FTWDACENMRYWKGV

-296 PVPKELVGR
+296 PVPEDLIGR

-311 TLFETEESLPYQVKY
+311 IAFETKESLPYQVKY

-351 ICDLVKYGNLRK
+351 ICDLVKYGNLRN
-363 LTVRAYGLV
+363 LAICAYGLV
-372 GLPANFTEFGKTLI
+372 GLPENFTELGNTLI
-386 SLDLSS
+386 SLDLGS
-392 NNFEVMGKSGSTIN
+392 NNFEVMGKGGTTID
-406 GVKVLGIES
+406 GVKVIGIES
-415 ITREN
+415 ITQDN
-420 FPHLR
+420 FPYLR
-425 NLYLNKINRYD
+425 KLDLTKINRYD
-436 TTKDLSAYTDKKDEK
+436 TTKDLSAYKGKDDK
-451 LGFRWTTGFGAGFL
+451 LGFRWTTGYGDGF
-465 TPAEGYNNSYFKE
+465 PEPSDGYDNTYFTE
-478 LLKWEELEC
+478 LLKWENLEY
-487 LSLSLNMLDGQLP
+487 LSLSLNMLDGELP
-500 SDAEVKQLLGAD
+500 SDQDLLDLGIEA
-512 KVYTESYIQNAAYKD
+512 YTDIDIKNAANKD
-527 TISIQ
+527 TIE
-532 DAEKYLL
+532 DAKTYLI
-539 ANGGAPR
+539 GAPK
-546 VWPKM
+546 VWPRM
-551 KSLSLNLNFMTGQL
+551 KKLSLNLNFLNGKL
-565 PDWILYHPYLTFWDP
+565 PDWILYHPYLSFWDP

-599 KGEVITTFSNEP
+599 KGEVITKFSNEP
-611 TNLSNYGVE
+611 TNLSNYGFE

>member
-1 MKRFFNTIMIISAC
+1 MKRFLNIIMVISAC
-15 MVLAISCKEEDNVV
+15 MVLAVSCKEEDNVV
-29 SEFSIDKTEIAIGAD
+29 SEFSIDKTEIAVGAD

-75 GSAICEVL
+75 GAATCEVL

-94 GVITFMAAGQTSAT
+94 GVITFMAAGQTTAT

-121 FVSEEDRAISVENS
+121 FVSEEDRTISLENS

-149 NVNFDVQVNNLPA
+149 NVNFDVRVNNLPD

-172 LTYKKETPNYEYGDR
+172 LKYKKETPNYDYGDR
-187 PRLLKLHFDWDVNMS
+187 PRLLKLHFDWDVNMA
-202 ETARTAE
+202 EKARTAE
-209 VIITPQETSDTEGDG
+209 VIITPHETSDTEGDG
-224 AVKLIVTQKA
+224 SIKLVVTQKP

-248 ILSIYSSMNGL
+248 LLSIYSSMNGI
-259 FAWDASENMRYWKGV
+259 FTWDASENMRYWKGV

-296 PVPKELVGR
+296 PVPEDLIGR

-311 TLFETEESLPYQVKY
+311 IAFETKESLPYQVKY

-415 ITREN
+415 ITRKN

-436 TTKDLSAYTDKKDEK
+436 TTKDLSAYKGKDDK
-451 LGFRWTTGFGAGFL
+451 LGFRWTTGYGGDGF
-465 TPAEGYNNSYFKE
+465 PGPSDGYDNTYFKE
-478 LLKWEELEC
+478 LLQWENLEY
-487 LSLSLNMLDGQLP
+487 LSLSLNMLDGELP
-500 SDAEVKQLLGAD
+500 SDQDLLDLGIEPYTAED
-512 KVYTESYIQNAAYKD
+512 INNAANED
-527 TISIQ
+527 TIGNEIAR
-532 DAEKYLL
+532 DYLI
-539 ANGGAPR
+539 GAPK
-546 VWPKM
+546 VWPRM
-551 KSLSLNLNFMTGQL
+551 KKLSLNLNFMTGKL
-565 PDWILYHPYLTFWDP
+565 PDWILYHPYLSFWDP

-585 QQELSTTASKAKNT
+585 QQELSTTSSKAKNT
-599 KGEVITTFSNEP
+599 KGEVITKFSNEP
-611 TNLSNYGVE
+611 TNLSNYGFE
-620 DDGITRKMSYY
+620 DDGITRKKSYY

-640 ITDESEEGN
+640 ITDDSEEGN

>member
-1 MKRFFNTIMIISAC
+1 MKRFLNIIMVISAC
-15 MVLAISCKEEDNVV
+15 MVLAVSCKEEDNVV
-29 SEFSIDKTEIAIGAD
+29 SEFSIDKTEIAVGAD

-75 GSAICEVL
+75 GAATCEVL

-94 GVITFMAAGQTSAT
+94 GVITFMAAGQTTAT

-121 FVSEEDRAISVENS
+121 FVSEEDRTISVENS

-149 NVNFDVQVNNLPA
+149 NVNFDVRVNNLPA

-172 LTYKKETPNYEYGDR
+172 LKYKKETPNYDYGDR
-187 PRLLKLHFDWDVNMS
+187 PRLLKLHFDWEINMT
-202 ETARTAE
+202 EKARTAE

-224 AVKLIVTQKA
+224 TIKLVVTQKP

-248 ILSIYSSMNGL
+248 LLSIYSSMNGI
-259 FAWDASENMRYWKGV
+259 FTWDASENMRYWKGV
-274 ELWETTDKYIKI
+274 ELWEATDKYI
-286 EADGTINYSA
+286 ELNPDGTINYSA
-296 PVPKELVGR
+296 SVPKDLIGR

-311 TLFETEESLPYQVKY
+311 IAFETKESLPYQVKY

-344 NIVLGNE
+344 DIVLGNE
-351 ICDLVKYGNLRK
+351 ICELVQYGHLRNLAI
-363 LTVRAYGLV
+363 RAYGLV
-372 GLPANFTEFGKTLI
+372 GLPENFTEFGKTLV

-420 FPHLR
+420 FPYLR
-425 NLYLNKINRYD
+425 SLYLNKINRYD
-436 TTKDLSAYTDKKDEK
+436 TTKDLSAYKGKDDK
-451 LGFRWTTGFGAGFL
+451 LGFRWTTGYGGDGF
-465 TPAEGYNNSYFKE
+465 PGPSDGYDNTYFKE
-478 LLKWEELEC
+478 LLQWENLEY
-487 LSLSLNMLDGQLP
+487 LSLSLNMLDGELP
-500 SDAEVKQLLGAD
+500 SDQNLLDLGI
-512 KVYTESYIQNAAYKD
+512 KPYTQSDIDNAANKD
-527 TISIQ
+527 TIE
-532 DAEKYLL
+532 DAKEYLL
-539 ANGGAPR
+539 KDGGAPK
-546 VWPKM
+546 VWPRM
-551 KSLSLNLNFMTGQL
+551 KKLSLNLNFMTGKL
-565 PDWILYHPYLTFWDP
+565 PDWILYHPYLSFWDP

-585 QQELSTTASKAKNT
+585 QQELSTTSSKAKNT
-599 KGEVITTFSNEP
+599 KGEVITKFSNEP
-611 TNLSNYGVE
+611 TNLSNYGFE